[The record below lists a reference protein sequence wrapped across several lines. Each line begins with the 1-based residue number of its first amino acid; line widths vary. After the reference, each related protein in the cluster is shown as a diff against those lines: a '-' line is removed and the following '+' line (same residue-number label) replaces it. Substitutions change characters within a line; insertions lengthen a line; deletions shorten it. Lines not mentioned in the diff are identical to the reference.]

1 MIHKEV
7 NRYRFM
13 HACGCYMYR
22 INCSCGQECGGWTP
36 DEAEKD
42 FDKHKVESEQDSNG
56 SD

>member
-1 MIHKEV
+1 
-7 NRYRFM
+7 
-13 HACGCYMYR
+13 MYR